1 MDDVRQHDDDS
12 EDRASSPRPFSV
24 RRIRETDL
32 ERAAVQIG
40 AVAGHTYAALREA
53 RKILEE
59 PGHGNAKER
68 LNELLAAAQ
77 ARARE
82 FGRAAAGGSE
92 ESHGT
97 AWDKIAELRERARR
111 GFEQAR
117 ERAKQAGDDHPLHVV
132 LGAGVAGF
140 LIGAALRARRSH
152 GER

>member
-1 MDDVRQHDDDS
+1 MDDARQGDS
-12 EDRASSPRPFSV
+12 KDRTPSPQPVSV

-40 AVAGHTYAALREA
+40 AVAGHTYAAIREA

-59 PGHGNAKER
+59 RGHGSAKDR
-68 LNELLAAAQ
+68 LSELLEVARSRAEEFRGAAS
-77 ARARE
+77 AR
-82 FGRAAAGGSE
+82 SE
-92 ESHGT
+92 EWSRT
-97 AWDKIAELRERARR
+97 AWDKTAELRARVRR

-117 ERAKQAGDDHPLHVV
+117 ERAKQAGDDYPLHVV

-152 GER
+152 RER